1 MTPAQW
7 QTIRVTPS
15 ADGTRDAVAAAMFT
29 GGAEGLMEDG
39 ASFVT
44 HVPGDHDLQHFRSEV
59 SGADAAAEV
68 VVTPLDPA
76 VAEPELHG
84 TVQAHDL
91 GRFVIAPPWLAGDY
105 DADRVIIVEPGMAF
119 GTGEHATTRGVLR
132 LLPQVLRAGDVVAD
146 LGAGSAVLAI
156 AAAKGGASKV
166 IAIELDE
173 DAMSNAEEN
182 LERNGVTDRV
192 HLLCG
197 DASVLLPFFAPVRV
211 VLANIISSVH
221 VEMLPVVATCLGADG
236 VVIIS
241 GILQSERDAMLRHVE
256 STGWRMLADDSEGE
270 WWSATIV
277 RA

>member
-1 MTPAQW
+1 MTAASW
-7 QTIRVTPS
+7 QTLRVTPS
-15 ADGTRDAVAAAMFT
+15 HDGVRDAVAAALFS
-29 GGAEGLMEDG
+29 GGAEGLLEDG
-39 ASFVT
+39 LSFVT
-44 HVPGDHDLQHFRSEV
+44 HVPDDHDLVFLR
-59 SGADAAAEV
+59 AEV
-68 VVTPLDPA
+68 HRADPAAQVLVTPLDVATAAPA
-76 VAEPELHG
+76 PHG

-91 GRFVIAPPWLAGDY
+91 GTFVITPPWLADQF
-105 DADRVIIVEPGMAF
+105 DPARTIIVEPGMAF

-132 LLPQVLRAGDVVAD
+132 LLPAVLHQSDLVAD

-182 LERNGVTDRV
+182 LVRNGVADRV

-197 DASVLLPFFAPVRV
+197 DAAVLLPFFAPVRV

-221 VEMLPVVATCLGADG
+221 VEMLPVVERCLAPDG

-241 GILQSERDAMLRHVE
+241 GILQSERAEMLRHLDA
-256 STGWRMLADDSEGE
+256 TGWRMVADDSEGE

>member
-1 MTPAQW
+1 MTAEHW
-7 QTIRVTPS
+7 QTLRVTPS
-15 ADGTRDAVAAAMFT
+15 HDGVRDAVAAALFS
-29 GGAEGLMEDG
+29 GGAEGLMED
-39 ASFVT
+39 ARSFVT
-44 HVPGDHDLQHFRSEV
+44 HVPADHDLIFLRGEV
-59 SGADAAAEV
+59 HRADPAAQV
-68 VVTPLDPA
+68 LVSVLDPA
-76 VAEPELHG
+76 TASPELHG

-91 GRFVIAPPWLAGDY
+91 GAFVISPPWLAHQY
-105 DADRVIIVEPGMAF
+105 DPAKTIIVEPGMAF

-132 LLPQVLRAGDVVAD
+132 LLPGVLRASDLVAD

-182 LERNGVTDRV
+182 VQRNGVADRV

-221 VEMLPVVATCLGADG
+221 VDMLPVVQKCLAPDG

-241 GILQSERDAMLRHVE
+241 GILQTERAGMSHHLVA
-256 STGWRMLADDSEGE
+256 TGWRMIADDSEGE

>member
-1 MTPAQW
+1 MTGTEW
-7 QTIRVTPS
+7 QTLRVTPS
-15 ADGTRDAVAAAMFT
+15 NEALRDAVSAALFA
-29 GGAEGLMEDG
+29 GGAEGLLEDG
-39 ASFVT
+39 PSYVT
-44 HVPGDHDLQHFRSEV
+44 HVPVDHDMALLRAALTAV
-59 SGADAAAEV
+59 DGDAV
-68 VVTPLDPA
+68 LVVTRLDPA
-76 VAEPELHG
+76 TASPALHG

-91 GRFVIAPPWLAGDY
+91 GAFVITPPWLADQY
-105 DADRVIIVEPGMAF
+105 DPAKTIIVEPGMAF

-132 LLPQVLRAGDVVAD
+132 LLPQVLRAGDLVAD

-166 IAIELDE
+166 IAIELDD
-173 DAMSNAEEN
+173 DAMSNADDN
-182 LERNGVTDRV
+182 VERNGVADRV

-197 DASVLLPFFAPVRV
+197 DATVLLPFFAPVRV

-221 VEMLPVVATCLGADG
+221 MAMLPVIARCLSRDG

-241 GILQSERDAMLRHVE
+241 GILQTERAMMLQHVE
-256 STGWRMLADDSEGE
+256 STGWCMLADDSEGE

>member
-1 MTPAQW
+1 MMPSEW
-7 QTIRVTPS
+7 QTLRVTPS
-15 ADGTRDAVAAAMFT
+15 HVGVRDAVAAALFT

-44 HVPGDHDLQHFRSEV
+44 HVPVDHDLIFLR
-59 SGADAAAEV
+59 AEV
-68 VVTPLDPA
+68 QRADPA
-76 VAEPELHG
+76 VQLLVTPMDVATASPELHG

-91 GRFVIAPPWLAGDY
+91 GAFIITPPWLADQY
-105 DADRVIIVEPGMAF
+105 DSAKTIIVEPGMAF

-132 LLPQVLRAGDVVAD
+132 LLPQVLRHGDLVAD

-166 IAIELDE
+166 VAIELDE

-182 LERNGVTDRV
+182 LARNGVSDRV

-197 DASVLLPFFAPVRV
+197 DASVLLPFFAPVRL

-221 VEMLPVVATCLGADG
+221 VEMLPVVARCLSPDG

-241 GILQSERDAMLRHVE
+241 GILQTERDEMLRHLAV
-256 STGWRMLADDSEGE
+256 TGWQMIADDSEGE

>member
-1 MTPAQW
+1 MTSPAW
-7 QTIRVTPS
+7 QTLRVTPS
-15 ADGTRDAVAAAMFT
+15 HDGVRDAVAAALFS

-39 ASFVT
+39 PSFVT
-44 HVPGDHDLQHFRSEV
+44 HVPVDHDLGFLRAELV
-59 SGADAAAEV
+59 RADPAAQLL
-68 VVTPLDPA
+68 VTPLDA
-76 VAEPELHG
+76 TTAAPELHG

-91 GRFVIAPPWLAGDY
+91 GRFVITPPWLADQY
-105 DADRVIIVEPGMAF
+105 DVSRTIIVEPGMAF

-132 LLPQVLRAGDVVAD
+132 LLPDVLRIGDLVAD

-166 IAIELDE
+166 VAIELDD

-182 LERNGVTDRV
+182 LERNGVSDVV

-197 DASVLLPFFAPVRV
+197 DAAVLLPFFAPVRL

-221 VEMLPVVATCLGADG
+221 VEMLPVVARCITADAH
-236 VVIIS
+236 VIIS
-241 GILQSERDAMLRHVE
+241 GILNTERDGMVRHVE
-256 STGWRMLADDSEGE
+256 ATGWRLTAEDAEGE
-270 WWSATIV
+270 WWSATLV

>member
-1 MTPAQW
+1 MTSSAW
-7 QTIRVTPS
+7 QTLRVTPS
-15 ADGTRDAVAAAMFT
+15 SDGSRDAVAAALFS
-29 GGAEGLMEDG
+29 GGVEGLLEDG
-39 ASFVT
+39 AAFVT
-44 HVPGDHDLQHFRSEV
+44 HVPDDHDMVLLRSEV
-59 SGADAAAEV
+59 ARVDARAHIDVSALDMSAAA
-68 VVTPLDPA
+68 
-76 VAEPELHG
+76 PELHG

-91 GRFVIAPPWLAGDY
+91 GTYVIAPPWFADRY
-105 DADRVIIVEPGMAF
+105 DAARTIIVEPGMAF
-119 GTGEHATTRGVLR
+119 GTGEHETTRGVLR
-132 LLPQVLRAGDVVAD
+132 LLPDVLHRGDVVAD

-182 LERNGVTDRV
+182 LERNGVASIV

-197 DASVLLPFFAPVRV
+197 DAAVLLPFFAPVRV

-221 VEMLPVVATCLGADG
+221 VEMLPVVADCLAADG
-236 VVIIS
+236 IVIIS
-241 GILQSERDAMLRHVE
+241 GILQIERDEMLRHLGA
-256 STGWRMLADDSEGE
+256 TGWRVLADDSEGE

>member
-1 MTPAQW
+1 MTPTDW
-7 QTIRVTPS
+7 QTLRVTPS
-15 ADGTRDAVAAAMFT
+15 HDDVRDAVAAALFT

-39 ASFVT
+39 LTYVT
-44 HVPGDHDLQHFRSEV
+44 HVPADHDLILLR
-59 SGADAAAEV
+59 AEV
-68 VVTPLDPA
+68 QRADPAAQILVTPLDA
-76 VAEPELHG
+76 ATASPELHG

-91 GRFVIAPPWLAGDY
+91 GAFVITPPWLADQY
-105 DADRVIIVEPGMAF
+105 DPAKTIIVEPGTAF

-132 LLPQVLRAGDVVAD
+132 LLPQVLRQGDVVAD

-166 IAIELDE
+166 IAIELDD
-173 DAMSNAEEN
+173 DAMSNAAEN
-182 LERNGVTDRV
+182 VERNGVADCV

-197 DASVLLPFFAPVRV
+197 DATVLLPFFAPVRL

-221 VEMLPVVATCLGADG
+221 VMMLPVVERCLAPDG

-241 GILQSERDAMLRHVE
+241 GILQTERDELLRHLT
-256 STGWRMLADDSEGE
+256 STGWRMIADDSEGE

>member
-1 MTPAQW
+1 MTPAAW
-7 QTIRVTPS
+7 QTLRVTPS
-15 ADGTRDAVAAAMFT
+15 HVDVRDAVAAALFI
-29 GGAEGLMEDG
+29 GGAEGLLEDG

-44 HVPGDHDLQHFRSEV
+44 HVPDDHDLELLRAEV
-59 SGADAAAEV
+59 VRADAAALV
-68 VVTPLDPA
+68 DVSPLDDSTA
-76 VAEPELHG
+76 WPELHG

-91 GRFVIAPPWLAGDY
+91 GAFVIAPPWLADQF
-105 DADRVIIVEPGMAF
+105 DASRTIIVEPGMAF

-132 LLPQVLRAGDVVAD
+132 LLPDVLRRGDVVAD

-166 IAIELDE
+166 IAIELDD

-182 LERNGVTDRV
+182 VRRNGVSGAV

-221 VEMLPVVATCLGADG
+221 IEMLPVVAHCLSPDG

-241 GILQSERDAMLRHVE
+241 GILQTERDEMLRHLA
-256 STGWRMLADDSEGE
+256 STGWRLRADDSEGE
-270 WWSATIV
+270 WWSATIE

>member
-1 MTPAQW
+1 MTPSTW
-7 QTIRVTPS
+7 QTLRVTPS
-15 ADGTRDAVAAAMFT
+15 HDDVRDAVAAALFC
-29 GGAEGLMEDG
+29 GGAEGLLEDG
-39 ASFVT
+39 LSFVT
-44 HVPGDHDLQHFRSEV
+44 HVPDDHDLDFLR
-59 SGADAAAEV
+59 AEV
-68 VVTPLDPA
+68 VRADSDAVILVTPLDPSTA
-76 VAEPELHG
+76 SPELHG

-91 GRFVIAPPWLAGDY
+91 GAFVITPPWLADQF
-105 DADRVIIVEPGMAF
+105 DPARTIIVEPGMAF

-132 LLPQVLRAGDVVAD
+132 LLPKVLRAGDVVAD

-156 AAAKGGASKV
+156 AAAKGGAATV

-182 LERNGVTDRV
+182 LERNGVAGKV

-197 DASVLLPFFAPVRV
+197 DASVLLPFFAPVRL

-221 VEMLPVVATCLGADG
+221 VEMLPVVEKCIASDG

-241 GILQSERDAMLRHVE
+241 GILQIERDEMLRHLDA
-256 STGWRMLADDSEGE
+256 TGWQMIDDDSEGE

>member
-1 MTPAQW
+1 MMPSEW
-7 QTIRVTPS
+7 QTLRVTPS
-15 ADGTRDAVAAAMFT
+15 HDGVHDAVAAALFS
-29 GGAEGLMEDG
+29 GGAEGLIEDG

-44 HVPGDHDLQHFRSEV
+44 HVPVDHDLILLR
-59 SGADAAAEV
+59 AEV
-68 VVTPLDPA
+68 QRADPAAQVLVTPLDA
-76 VAEPELHG
+76 ATASPELHG

-91 GRFVIAPPWLAGDY
+91 GAFVITPPWLADQY
-105 DADRVIIVEPGMAF
+105 DPARTIIVEPGMAF

-132 LLPQVLRAGDVVAD
+132 LLPQVLRQGDLVAD

-166 IAIELDE
+166 IAIELDD

-182 LERNGVTDRV
+182 LGRNGVADRV

-197 DASVLLPFFAPVRV
+197 DASVLLPFFAPVRL

-221 VEMLPVVATCLGADG
+221 VEMLPIVERCLAPDG

-241 GILQSERDAMLRHVE
+241 GILQTERDEMLRHLAD
-256 STGWRMLADDSEGE
+256 TGWRMIADDSEGE

>member
-1 MTPAQW
+1 MIAPEW
-7 QTIRVTPS
+7 QTLRVTPS
-15 ADGTRDAVAAAMFT
+15 HDGVRDAVAAALFT
-29 GGAEGLMEDG
+29 GGAEGLLEDG
-39 ASFVT
+39 NSYVT
-44 HVPGDHDLQHFRSEV
+44 HLPVEHDLVFLR
-59 SGADAAAEV
+59 AEV
-68 VVTPLDPA
+68 HRADPAAQLLVTPLDA
-76 VAEPELHG
+76 ATASPELHG

-91 GRFVIAPPWLAGDY
+91 GTFVITPPWLADQY
-105 DADRVIIVEPGMAF
+105 DPAKTIIVEPGMAF

-132 LLPQVLRAGDVVAD
+132 LLPQVLRHGDVVAD

-182 LERNGVTDRV
+182 VERNGVTSRV

-197 DASVLLPFFAPVRV
+197 DAAVLLPFFAPVRL

-221 VEMLPVVATCLGADG
+221 VMMLPIIERCLAPDG

-241 GILQSERDAMLRHVE
+241 GILQSEREEMLRHVE
-256 STGWRMLADDSEGE
+256 STGWRMIADDSEGE

>member
-1 MTPAQW
+1 MTPASW
-7 QTIRVTPS
+7 QTVRVTPS
-15 ADGTRDAVAAAMFT
+15 HDGVRDAVAAALFS
-29 GGAEGLMEDG
+29 GGAEGLLEDG
-39 ASFVT
+39 ASYVT
-44 HVPGDHDLQHFRSEV
+44 HVPEDHDLIFLR
-59 SGADAAAEV
+59 AEV
-68 VVTPLDPA
+68 VRADPAAQVLVTQLDPTTA
-76 VAEPELHG
+76 SPDLHG

-91 GRFVIAPPWLAGDY
+91 GAFVITPPWLSHQFDPAKT
-105 DADRVIIVEPGMAF
+105 IIVEPGMAF

-132 LLPQVLRAGDVVAD
+132 LLPSILRAGDVVAD

-182 LERNGVTDRV
+182 LERNGVADRV

-221 VEMLPVVATCLGADG
+221 VEMLPVVEKCLATDG

-241 GILQSERDAMLRHVE
+241 GILQTERDDMLRHLT
-256 STGWRMLADDSEGE
+256 SSGWRMIADDSEGE

>member
-1 MTPAQW
+1 MTASAW
-7 QTIRVTPS
+7 QTLRVTPS
-15 ADGTRDAVAAAMFT
+15 HDGVRDAVAAALFT
-29 GGAEGLMEDG
+29 GGAEGLHEDG
-39 ASFVT
+39 LSFVT
-44 HVPGDHDLQHFRSEV
+44 HVPDDHDLVFLR
-59 SGADAAAEV
+59 AEV
-68 VVTPLDPA
+68 TRADPAAQILVSPLDMSA
-76 VAEPELHG
+76 ASPELHG

-91 GRFVIAPPWLAGDY
+91 GAFVITPPWLADQY
-105 DADRVIIVEPGMAF
+105 DPAKTIIVEPGMAF

-132 LLPQVLRAGDVVAD
+132 LLPAVLRAGDVVAD

-156 AAAKGGASKV
+156 AAAKAGASKV
-166 IAIELDE
+166 IAIELDD

-182 LERNGVTDRV
+182 LARNGVADRV

-221 VEMLPVVATCLGADG
+221 VEMLPVVERCLAADG

-241 GILQSERDAMLRHVE
+241 GILQSERVEMLRHLAA
-256 STGWRMLADDSEGE
+256 TGWRMIADDSEGE

>member
-7 QTIRVTPS
+7 QTLRVTPS
-15 ADGTRDAVAAAMFT
+15 HDGVRDAVAAALFS

-39 ASFVT
+39 PSFVT
-44 HVPGDHDLQHFRSEV
+44 HVPDDHDLIFLRAELQR
-59 SGADAAAEV
+59 ADPAAQML
-68 VVTPLDPA
+68 VTPLDPSTA
-76 VAEPELHG
+76 APELHG

-91 GRFVIAPPWLAGDY
+91 GRFVITPPWLADQY
-105 DADRVIIVEPGMAF
+105 DAARTIIVEPGMAF

-132 LLPQVLRAGDVVAD
+132 LLPQILRTGDVVAD

-166 IAIELDE
+166 IAIELDD
-173 DAMSNAEEN
+173 DAISNAEEN
-182 LERNGVTDRV
+182 IQRNGVSDRV
-192 HLLCG
+192 SMLCG
-197 DASVLLPFFAPVRV
+197 DASVLLPFFKPVRV

-221 VEMLPVVATCLGADG
+221 VEMLPVVAQCLASDG
-236 VVIIS
+236 EVIIS
-241 GILQSERDAMLRHVE
+241 GILQTERDEMLRHLAA
-256 STGWRMLADDSEGE
+256 TGWRMIADDSEGE

>member
-1 MTPAQW
+1 MIAPEW
-7 QTIRVTPS
+7 QTLRVTPS
-15 ADGTRDAVAAAMFT
+15 HDGVRDAVAAALFT
-29 GGAEGLMEDG
+29 GGAEGLMEDEN
-39 ASFVT
+39 SYVT
-44 HVPGDHDLQHFRSEV
+44 HLPIEHDLVFLQ
-59 SGADAAAEV
+59 AEV
-68 VVTPLDPA
+68 QRADPAAQILVTPLDA
-76 VAEPELHG
+76 ATASPELHG

-91 GRFVIAPPWLAGDY
+91 GTFVITPPWLADQY
-105 DADRVIIVEPGMAF
+105 DPAKTIIVEPGMAF

-132 LLPQVLRAGDVVAD
+132 LLPQVLRQGDVVAD

-182 LERNGVTDRV
+182 VERNGVMSRV

-197 DASVLLPFFAPVRV
+197 DATVLLPFFAPVRL

-221 VEMLPVVATCLGADG
+221 VMMLPIIEQCLAPDG

-241 GILQSERDAMLRHVE
+241 GILQSERQEMLRHVE
-256 STGWRMLADDSEGE
+256 STGWRMIADDSEGE

>member
-1 MTPAQW
+1 MTLPAW
-7 QTIRVTPS
+7 QTLRVTPS
-15 ADGTRDAVAAAMFT
+15 QEGVRDAVAAALFT
-29 GGAEGLMEDG
+29 GGAEGLLEDG
-39 ASFVT
+39 PSFVT
-44 HVPGDHDLQHFRSEV
+44 HVPDDHDLVFLR
-59 SGADAAAEV
+59 AEV
-68 VVTPLDPA
+68 IRADPAAQVLVTPLDAATAAPA
-76 VAEPELHG
+76 LHG

-91 GRFVIAPPWLAGDY
+91 GAFVITPPWLADQF
-105 DADRVIIVEPGMAF
+105 DPARTIIVEPGMAF

-132 LLPQVLRAGDVVAD
+132 LLPAVLRTGDIVAD

-166 IAIELDE
+166 IAIELDD

-182 LERNGVTDRV
+182 VTRNGVADRV
-192 HLLCG
+192 YLLCG
-197 DASVLLPFFAPVRV
+197 DASVLLPFFAPVRL

-221 VEMLPVVATCLGADG
+221 VAMLPVVQRCLAPDG

-241 GILQSERDAMLRHVE
+241 GILQTERDEMQRHLDA
-256 STGWRMLADDSEGE
+256 TGWRLIADDSEGE

>member
-1 MTPAQW
+1 MTPAAW
-7 QTIRVTPS
+7 QTLRVTPS
-15 ADGTRDAVAAAMFT
+15 SDDVRDAVAAALFT
-29 GGAEGLMEDG
+29 GGAEGLLEDG

-44 HVPGDHDLQHFRSEV
+44 HVPDDHDLVFLRAEIEQ
-59 SGADAAAEV
+59 ADAAV
-68 VVTPLDPA
+68 QMSVTPLDPT
-76 VAEPELHG
+76 VAAPELHG

-91 GRFVIAPPWLAGDY
+91 GRFVIAPPWLADQY
-105 DADRVIIVEPGMAF
+105 AAERVIIVEPGMAF

-182 LERNGVTDRV
+182 LERNGVADRV

-197 DASVLLPFFAPVRV
+197 DATVLLPFFAPVRL

-221 VEMLPVVATCLGADG
+221 MEMLPVVSQCLAPDG

-241 GILQSERDAMLRHVE
+241 GILQSEREMMLAHVE
-256 STGWRMLADDSEGE
+256 SAGWRMVADDSEGE

>member
-1 MTPAQW
+1 MMPSEW
-7 QTIRVTPS
+7 QTLRVTPS
-15 ADGTRDAVAAAMFT
+15 HDGVRDAVAAALFS

-44 HVPGDHDLQHFRSEV
+44 HVPVDHDLILLR
-59 SGADAAAEV
+59 AEV
-68 VVTPLDPA
+68 QRADPAAQVLVTPLDA
-76 VAEPELHG
+76 ATASPELHG

-91 GRFVIAPPWLAGDY
+91 GAFVITPPWLADQY
-105 DADRVIIVEPGMAF
+105 DPARTIIVEPGMAF

-132 LLPQVLRAGDVVAD
+132 LLPQVLRRGDLVAD

-166 IAIELDE
+166 IAIELDD

-182 LERNGVTDRV
+182 LGRNGVADRV

-197 DASVLLPFFAPVRV
+197 DASVLLPFFAPVRL

-221 VEMLPVVATCLGADG
+221 VEMLPIVERCLAPDG

-241 GILQSERDAMLRHVE
+241 GILQTERDEMLRHLAD
-256 STGWRMLADDSEGE
+256 TGWRMIADDSEGE

>member
-1 MTPAQW
+1 MMPSEW
-7 QTIRVTPS
+7 QTLRVTPS
-15 ADGTRDAVAAAMFT
+15 HAGVRDAVAAALFT

-39 ASFVT
+39 TSFVT
-44 HVPGDHDLQHFRSEV
+44 HVPVDHDVIFLR
-59 SGADAAAEV
+59 AAVQRA
-68 VVTPLDPA
+68 DPA
-76 VAEPELHG
+76 VQLLVTPMDAATASPELHG

-91 GRFVIAPPWLAGDY
+91 GAFIITPPWLADQY
-105 DADRVIIVEPGMAF
+105 DFSKTIIVEPGMAF

-132 LLPQVLRAGDVVAD
+132 LLPQVLRHGDLVAD

-166 IAIELDE
+166 VAIELDE

-182 LERNGVTDRV
+182 LARNGVSDRV

-197 DASVLLPFFAPVRV
+197 DAVVLLPFFAPVRL

-221 VEMLPVVATCLGADG
+221 VEMLPVVERCLSPDG

-241 GILQSERDAMLRHVE
+241 GILQTERDEMLRHLAA
-256 STGWRMLADDSEGE
+256 TGWRMVADDSEGE

>member
-1 MTPAQW
+1 MISSEW
-7 QTIRVTPS
+7 QTLRVTPS
-15 ADGTRDAVAAAMFT
+15 HDGVRDAVAASLFS
-29 GGAEGLMEDG
+29 GGAQGLMEDG
-39 ASFVT
+39 VSFVT
-44 HVPGDHDLQHFRSEV
+44 HVPADHDLVFLR
-59 SGADAAAEV
+59 AEV
-68 VVTPLDPA
+68 QRADPAAQVLVTPLDA
-76 VAEPELHG
+76 ATASPELHG

-91 GRFVIAPPWLAGDY
+91 GAFVITPPWLADRY
-105 DADRVIIVEPGMAF
+105 DPARTIIVEPGMAF

-132 LLPQVLRAGDVVAD
+132 LLPQVLRQGDLVAD

-156 AAAKGGASKV
+156 AAAKGGAAKV
-166 IAIELDE
+166 VAIELDE

-182 LERNGVTDRV
+182 LVRNGVEDRV

-221 VEMLPVVATCLGADG
+221 VEMLPVVSRCLAPDG

-241 GILQSERDAMLRHVE
+241 GILQTERDEMLRHLAA
-256 STGWRMLADDSEGE
+256 TGWRMIADDSEGE

>member
-1 MTPAQW
+1 MTPAAW
-7 QTIRVTPS
+7 QTLRVTPS
-15 ADGTRDAVAAAMFT
+15 HVNLRDAVAAALFT
-29 GGAEGLMEDG
+29 GGAEGLHEDG

-44 HVPGDHDLQHFRSEV
+44 HVPDDHDLVFLRAEIAR
-59 SGADAAAEV
+59 ADASAETFV
-68 VVTPLDPA
+68 APLDMTTA
-76 VAEPELHG
+76 SPELHG

-91 GRFVIAPPWLAGDY
+91 GTYVIAPPWLADQY
-105 DADRVIIVEPGMAF
+105 DAARTIIVEPGMAF

-132 LLPQVLRAGDVVAD
+132 LLPDVLRRGDIVAD

-166 IAIELDE
+166 IAIELDD

-182 LERNGVTDRV
+182 VERNGVGGAV

-221 VEMLPVVATCLGADG
+221 IELLPVVARCLTADG

-241 GILQSERDAMLRHVE
+241 GILLTEREEMLRHLDA
-256 STGWRMLADDSEGE
+256 TGWRMTADDSEGE

>member
-1 MTPAQW
+1 MIAPEW
-7 QTIRVTPS
+7 QTLRVTPS
-15 ADGTRDAVAAAMFT
+15 HDGVRDAVAAALFT

-39 ASFVT
+39 NSYVT
-44 HVPGDHDLQHFRSEV
+44 HVPVEHDLIFLR
-59 SGADAAAEV
+59 AEV
-68 VVTPLDPA
+68 QRADPAAQILVTPLDPSTA
-76 VAEPELHG
+76 SPELHG

-91 GRFVIAPPWLAGDY
+91 GAFVITPPWLADQY
-105 DADRVIIVEPGMAF
+105 DPAKTIIVEPGMAF

-132 LLPQVLRAGDVVAD
+132 LLPQVLRPGDVVAD

-182 LERNGVTDRV
+182 VERNGVAGRV

-197 DASVLLPFFAPVRV
+197 DATVLLPFFAPVRV

-221 VEMLPVVATCLGADG
+221 VMMLPIIERCLAADG

-241 GILQSERDAMLRHVE
+241 GILQNEREEMLSHVA
-256 STGWRMLADDSEGE
+256 STGWRMIADDNEGE

>member
-1 MTPAQW
+1 MTTPAW
-7 QTIRVTPS
+7 QTLRVTPS
-15 ADGTRDAVAAAMFT
+15 HDGVRDAVAAALFS

-39 ASFVT
+39 PSFVT
-44 HVPGDHDLQHFRSEV
+44 HVPHDHDLVFLR
-59 SGADAAAEV
+59 AEV
-68 VVTPLDPA
+68 VRADPAAQVLVTALDPA
-76 VAEPELHG
+76 TASPELHG

-91 GRFVIAPPWLAGDY
+91 GAFVITPPWLADQY
-105 DADRVIIVEPGMAF
+105 DPAKTIIVEPGMAF

-132 LLPQVLRAGDVVAD
+132 LLPAVLRPGDLVAD

-166 IAIELDE
+166 VAIELDD

-182 LERNGVTDRV
+182 VERNGVADRV

-197 DASVLLPFFAPVRV
+197 DASVLLPFFAPVRL

-221 VEMLPVVATCLGADG
+221 VEMLPVVSACLATDG

-241 GILQSERDAMLRHVE
+241 GILQTERAEMLRHLDQ
-256 STGWRMLADDSEGE
+256 TGWRMIADDSEGE

>member
-1 MTPAQW
+1 MTAAAW
-7 QTIRVTPS
+7 QTLRVTPS
-15 ADGTRDAVAAAMFT
+15 HDGVRDAVAAAMFI

-39 ASFVT
+39 LSFVT
-44 HVPGDHDLQHFRSEV
+44 HVPEDHDLIAFRAEIV
-59 SGADAAAEV
+59 RADPAVQMLVTALDAAALA
-68 VVTPLDPA
+68 PP
-76 VAEPELHG
+76 LHG

-91 GRFVIAPPWLAGDY
+91 GAFVITPPWLADQY
-105 DADRVIIVEPGMAF
+105 DPAKTIIVEPGMAF

-132 LLPQVLRAGDVVAD
+132 LLPSVLQAGDVVAD

-156 AAAKGGASKV
+156 AAAKGGASRV

-182 LERNGVTDRV
+182 VARNGVADRV

-221 VEMLPVVATCLGADG
+221 VEMLPVVSQCIPADG

-241 GILQSERDAMLRHVE
+241 GILQSERAEMLRHLDA
-256 STGWRMLADDSEGE
+256 TGWCMIADDSEGE

>member
-1 MTPAQW
+1 MSDAAW
-7 QTIRVTPS
+7 QTLRVTPS
-15 ADGTRDAVAAAMFT
+15 HDGVRDAVAAALFT

-39 ASFVT
+39 LSFVT
-44 HVPGDHDLQHFRSEV
+44 HVPGDHDLIYLRAEIVRADPAAQLFITTL
-59 SGADAAAEV
+59 DAAALS
-68 VVTPLDPA
+68 PP
-76 VAEPELHG
+76 LHG

-91 GRFVIAPPWLAGDY
+91 GRFVITPPWLADQY
-105 DADRVIIVEPGMAF
+105 DESRTIIVEPGMAF

-132 LLPQVLRAGDVVAD
+132 LLPNVLRDGDFVAD

-156 AAAKGGASKV
+156 AAAKGGAARV

-182 LERNGVTDRV
+182 VARNGVADRV

-197 DASVLLPFFAPVRV
+197 DASVLLPFFAPVRL

-221 VEMLPVVATCLGADG
+221 VEMLPVVAQCIPADG

-241 GILQSERDAMLRHVE
+241 GILQTERTEMLQHL
-256 STGWRMLADDSEGE
+256 SATGWRMVADDSEGE

>member
-1 MTPAQW
+1 MTGTEW
-7 QTIRVTPS
+7 QTLRVTPS
-15 ADGTRDAVAAAMFT
+15 NESLRDAVSAALFS
-29 GGAEGLMEDG
+29 GGAEGLLEDG
-39 ASFVT
+39 PSYVT
-44 HVPGDHDLQHFRSEV
+44 HVPVDHDLALLRAELSA
-59 SGADAAAEV
+59 ADASALLV
-68 VVTPLDPA
+68 ITPLDPA
-76 VAEPELHG
+76 TATPALHG

-91 GRFVIAPPWLAGDY
+91 GAFVITPPWLADQY
-105 DADRVIIVEPGMAF
+105 DPARTIIVEPGMAF

-132 LLPQVLRAGDVVAD
+132 LLPRVLRPGDRVAD

-156 AAAKGGASKV
+156 AAAKGGAAQV

-173 DAMSNAEEN
+173 DAMSNAAEN
-182 LERNGVTDRV
+182 VERNGVADRV
-192 HLLCG
+192 HMLCG
-197 DASVLLPFFAPVRV
+197 DAMTLLPFFAPVRL

-221 VEMLPVVATCLGADG
+221 VEMLPVVARCLAPDG

-241 GILQSERDAMLRHVE
+241 GILQSERAMMLAHVE

>member
-1 MTPAQW
+1 MTSPAW
-7 QTIRVTPS
+7 QTLRVTPS
-15 ADGTRDAVAAAMFT
+15 REGVRDAVAAALFT

-39 ASFVT
+39 PSFVT
-44 HVPGDHDLQHFRSEV
+44 HVPDDHDLVFLR
-59 SGADAAAEV
+59 AEV
-68 VVTPLDPA
+68 IRADPAAQLLVTPLDASTATPA
-76 VAEPELHG
+76 LHG

-91 GRFVIAPPWLAGDY
+91 GVFVITPPWLADQY
-105 DADRVIIVEPGMAF
+105 DPVRTIIVEPGMAF

-132 LLPQVLRAGDVVAD
+132 LLPAVLRRGDVVAD

-166 IAIELDE
+166 IAIELDD
-173 DAMSNAEEN
+173 DAMSNAEAN
-182 LERNGVTDRV
+182 VTRNGVADRV

-197 DASVLLPFFAPVRV
+197 DASVLLPFFAPVRL

-221 VEMLPVVATCLGADG
+221 VTMLPVVERCLAPEG

-241 GILQSERDAMLRHVE
+241 GILQTERAQMLRHLA
-256 STGWRMLADDSEGE
+256 STGWRLIADDSEGE

>member
-1 MTPAQW
+1 MTGSFW
-7 QTIRVTPS
+7 QTLRVTPS
-15 ADGTRDAVAAAMFT
+15 HADVRDAVAAALFS
-29 GGAEGLMEDG
+29 GGAEGLFEDG
-39 ASFVT
+39 SAFVT
-44 HVPGDHDLQHFRSEV
+44 HVPEDHDLALLRSEL
-59 SGADAAAEV
+59 GRADPDAEV
-68 VVTPLDPA
+68 VISVLDPETA
-76 VAEPELHG
+76 APALHG

-91 GRFVIAPPWLAGDY
+91 GAFVITPPWLADQY
-105 DADRVIIVEPGMAF
+105 DAARTIIVDPGMAF

-132 LLPQVLRAGDVVAD
+132 LLPAVLRPGDVVAD

-166 IAIELDE
+166 IAIELDD
-173 DAMSNAEEN
+173 DAMPNAEEN
-182 LERNGVTDRV
+182 VSRNGVAATV

-221 VEMLPVVATCLGADG
+221 REMLPVVARCLAPDG

-241 GILQSERDAMLRHVE
+241 GILQTERAEMLQHLAD
-256 STGWRMLADDSEGE
+256 TGWVMIADDSEGE

-277 RA
+277 PA

>member
-1 MTPAQW
+1 MTPTAW
-7 QTIRVTPS
+7 QTLRVTPS
-15 ADGTRDAVAAAMFT
+15 RLEVRDAVAAALFT
-29 GGAEGLMEDG
+29 GGAEGLLEDG

-44 HVPGDHDLQHFRSEV
+44 HVPGDHDLGFLRAQVVR
-59 SGADAAAEV
+59 ADAT
-68 VVTPLDPA
+68 VTIDIAPLDMSTASPA
-76 VAEPELHG
+76 LHG

-91 GRFVIAPPWLAGDY
+91 GAFVIAPPWLADQY
-105 DADRVIIVEPGMAF
+105 DAARTIIVEPGMAF

-132 LLPQVLRAGDVVAD
+132 LLPAVLRRGDVVAD

-156 AAAKGGASKV
+156 AAAKGGASQV
-166 IAIELDE
+166 IAIELDD

-182 LERNGVTDRV
+182 VVRNGVAETV

-221 VEMLPVVATCLGADG
+221 IEMLPVVAKCLAADG
-236 VVIIS
+236 VVILS
-241 GILQSERDAMLRHVE
+241 GILQSERDEMLLHLDT
-256 STGWRMLADDSEGE
+256 TGWRLRADDSEGE
-270 WWSATIV
+270 WWSATIE

>member
-1 MTPAQW
+1 MIAPEW
-7 QTIRVTPS
+7 QTLRVTPS
-15 ADGTRDAVAAAMFT
+15 HDGARDAVAAALFT

-39 ASFVT
+39 NSYVT
-44 HVPGDHDLQHFRSEV
+44 HVPVEHDLIFLR
-59 SGADAAAEV
+59 AEV
-68 VVTPLDPA
+68 QRADPAAQILVTPLDPSTA
-76 VAEPELHG
+76 SPELHG

-91 GRFVIAPPWLAGDY
+91 GAFVITPPWLADQY
-105 DADRVIIVEPGMAF
+105 DPAKTIIVEPGMAF

-132 LLPQVLRAGDVVAD
+132 LLPQVLRPGDVVAD

-182 LERNGVTDRV
+182 VERNGVAGRV

-197 DASVLLPFFAPVRV
+197 DATVLLPFFAPVRV

-221 VEMLPVVATCLGADG
+221 VMMLPIIERCLAADG

-241 GILQSERDAMLRHVE
+241 GILQNEREEMLSHVA
-256 STGWRMLADDSEGE
+256 STGWRMIADDSEGE

>member
-1 MTPAQW
+1 MTPHEW
-7 QTIRVTPS
+7 QTLRVTPS
-15 ADGTRDAVAAAMFT
+15 HDGVRDAVAAALFS

-39 ASFVT
+39 LSFVT
-44 HVPGDHDLQHFRSEV
+44 HVPADHDLIFLR
-59 SGADAAAEV
+59 AEV
-68 VVTPLDPA
+68 QRADPAVQVLVTPLDPA
-76 VAEPELHG
+76 TASPELHG

-91 GRFVIAPPWLAGDY
+91 GAFVITPPWLADQF
-105 DADRVIIVEPGMAF
+105 DPAKTIIVEPGMAF

-132 LLPQVLRAGDVVAD
+132 LLPQVLRGGDVVAD

-182 LERNGVTDRV
+182 LERNGVADRV

-197 DASVLLPFFAPVRV
+197 DAAVLLPFFAPVRL

-221 VEMLPVVATCLGADG
+221 VEMLPVVAQCLAADG

-241 GILQSERDAMLRHVE
+241 GILQAERVEMLRHVE
-256 STGWRMLADDSEGE
+256 STGWRMIADDSEGE

>member
-1 MTPAQW
+1 MMPSEW
-7 QTIRVTPS
+7 QTLRVTPS
-15 ADGTRDAVAAAMFT
+15 HDGVRDAVAAALFS

-44 HVPGDHDLQHFRSEV
+44 HVPVDHDLILLR
-59 SGADAAAEV
+59 AEV
-68 VVTPLDPA
+68 QRADPAAQVLVTPLDA
-76 VAEPELHG
+76 ATASPELHG

-91 GRFVIAPPWLAGDY
+91 GAFVITPPWLADQY
-105 DADRVIIVEPGMAF
+105 DPARTIIVEPGMAF

-132 LLPQVLRAGDVVAD
+132 LLPQVLRQGDLVAD

-166 IAIELDE
+166 IAIELDD

-182 LERNGVTDRV
+182 LGRNGVADRV

-197 DASVLLPFFAPVRV
+197 DASVLLPFFAPVRL

-221 VEMLPVVATCLGADG
+221 VEMLPIVERCLAPDG

-241 GILQSERDAMLRHVE
+241 GILQTERDEMLRHLAD
-256 STGWRMLADDSEGE
+256 TGWRMIADDSEGE

>member
-1 MTPAQW
+1 MTDAPW
-7 QTIRVTPS
+7 QTLRVTPS
-15 ADGTRDAVAAAMFT
+15 HDGVRDAVAAALFS

-39 ASFVT
+39 RSYVT
-44 HVPGDHDLQHFRSEV
+44 HVPAEHDLIFLR
-59 SGADAAAEV
+59 AEV
-68 VVTPLDPA
+68 QRADPAAQVLVSVLDPA
-76 VAEPELHG
+76 TASPELHG

-91 GRFVIAPPWLAGDY
+91 GAFVITPPWLAHQY
-105 DADRVIIVEPGMAF
+105 DPAKTIIVEPGMAF

-132 LLPQVLRAGDVVAD
+132 LLPKVLRPGDLVAD

-166 IAIELDE
+166 IAIELDD
-173 DAMSNAEEN
+173 DAMSNAAEN
-182 LERNGVTDRV
+182 VERNGVADRV

-197 DASVLLPFFAPVRV
+197 DASVLLPFFAPVRL

-221 VEMLPVVATCLGADG
+221 VEMLPVVERCLAPDG

-241 GILQSERDAMLRHVE
+241 GILQDEREEMLRHLAA
-256 STGWRMLADDSEGE
+256 TGWRLIADDSEGE